1 MNYQEVSLL
10 ALFLLEQV
18 INDNIAFITN
28 HVGDE
33 KCNQEGCFALVTDYD
48 ELEGLL
54 KSGINEERKESDNL
68 DNILIY
74 AKKPDNFSIADS
86 ISVIIEL
93 SYFSNIIFS
102 PYQEYIDI
110 LKIVLTYANENE
122 PQY

>member
-33 KCNQEGCFALVTDYD
+33 KFNQEGCFALVTDYD
-48 ELEGLL
+48 ELEELL

-68 DNILIY
+68 DNMLIY
-74 AKKPDNFSIADS
+74 AKKPDNVSIAGS

-93 SYFSNIIFS
+93 SYVSNIIFS

>member
-48 ELEGLL
+48 ELEELL
-54 KSGINEERKESDNL
+54 KSGINEERKENDNL

-74 AKKPDNFSIADS
+74 AKKPNNFSIADS

-93 SYFSNIIFS
+93 SYFSNIILIINTRDSISSIFM
-102 PYQEYIDI
+102 
-110 LKIVLTYANENE
+110 L
-122 PQY
+122 

>member
-48 ELEGLL
+48 EL
-54 KSGINEERKESDNL
+54 DNL
-68 DNILIY
+68 P
-74 AKKPDNFSIADS
+74 KWIAENTKIDYNGK
-86 ISVIIEL
+86 IE
-93 SYFSNIIFS
+93 
-102 PYQEYIDI
+102 
-110 LKIVLTYANENE
+110 
-122 PQY
+122 